1 MGLTNGKSSDIILVK
16 YRHTASEVRLLKDK
30 ALEKLSKNE
39 LLELMLYLRKEY
51 DKLNAENEKLLQK
64 LEDKKSITD
73 RLDRL
78 ERQVAALT
86 GHKLVVE
93 QPVAEEDHGGR

>member
-1 MGLTNGKSSDIILVK
+1 M
-16 YRHTASEVRLLKDK
+16 KDK

-78 ERQVAALT
+78 EHETIRNLRFYANCNFPPKNLSYSDYSSLHSQYFSIVY
-86 GHKLVVE
+86 
-93 QPVAEEDHGGR
+93 

>member
-1 MGLTNGKSSDIILVK
+1 M
-16 YRHTASEVRLLKDK
+16 KDK

-51 DKLNAENEKLLQK
+51 DKLNTENEKLLQK

-73 RLDRL
+73 RLD
-78 ERQVAALT
+78 
-86 GHKLVVE
+86 KLVVE
-93 QPVAEEDHGGR
+93 QPVVEEDHGSR

>member
-1 MGLTNGKSSDIILVK
+1 M
-16 YRHTASEVRLLKDK
+16 KDK

-78 ERQVAALT
+78 ERQVAELT

-93 QPVAEEDHGGR
+93 QPAVEEDYGGR

>member
-1 MGLTNGKSSDIILVK
+1 M
-16 YRHTASEVRLLKDK
+16 KDK

-86 GHKLVVE
+86 GHTLGVE

>member
-1 MGLTNGKSSDIILVK
+1 M
-16 YRHTASEVRLLKDK
+16 KDK

-73 RLDRL
+73 RL
-78 ERQVAALT
+78 T
-86 GHKLVVE
+86 GHKPVVE
-93 QPVAEEDHGGR
+93 QPVVEEDHGGR

>member
-1 MGLTNGKSSDIILVK
+1 M
-16 YRHTASEVRLLKDK
+16 KDK

-51 DKLNAENEKLLQK
+51 DKLNTENEKLLQK

-73 RLDRL
+73 RLDRM

-86 GHKLVVE
+86 GHSWLLSS
-93 QPVAEEDHGGR
+93 R

>member
-1 MGLTNGKSSDIILVK
+1 M
-16 YRHTASEVRLLKDK
+16 KDK

-78 ERQVAALT
+78 ERQALT

-93 QPVAEEDHGGR
+93 QPVVEEDHGGR

>member
-1 MGLTNGKSSDIILVK
+1 M
-16 YRHTASEVRLLKDK
+16 KDK

-64 LEDKKSITD
+64 IEDKKSITD

-78 ERQVAALT
+78 T
-86 GHKLVVE
+86 GHKLIVE
-93 QPVAEEDHGGR
+93 QPVVEEDHGGR

>member
-1 MGLTNGKSSDIILVK
+1 M
-16 YRHTASEVRLLKDK
+16 KDK
-30 ALEKLSKNE
+30 ELEKLSKNE

-51 DKLNAENEKLLQK
+51 DKLTAENEKLLQK

-78 ERQVAALT
+78 ERQMAALT
-86 GHKLVVE
+86 GQKLGAE
-93 QPVAEEDHGGR
+93 HAGAEEEHGSR

>member
-1 MGLTNGKSSDIILVK
+1 M
-16 YRHTASEVRLLKDK
+16 KDK

-86 GHKLVVE
+86 CHKLVVE

>member
-1 MGLTNGKSSDIILVK
+1 MISLTQRMKSFFK
-16 YRHTASEVRLLKDK
+16 
-30 ALEKLSKNE
+30 
-39 LLELMLYLRKEY
+39 
-51 DKLNAENEKLLQK
+51 K

-93 QPVAEEDHGGR
+93 QPVVEEDHGSR

>member
-1 MGLTNGKSSDIILVK
+1 M
-16 YRHTASEVRLLKDK
+16 KDK

-51 DKLNAENEKLLQK
+51 DKLNTENEKLLQK

-86 GHKLVVE
+86 GH
-93 QPVAEEDHGGR
+93 

>member
-1 MGLTNGKSSDIILVK
+1 MGRDT
-16 YRHTASEVRLLKDK
+16 
-30 ALEKLSKNE
+30 
-39 LLELMLYLRKEY
+39 
-51 DKLNAENEKLLQK
+51 AENEYHEEYFIKIK

-86 GHKLVVE
+86 GHKLVVD
-93 QPVAEEDHGGR
+93 QPVVEEDHGGR

>member
-1 MGLTNGKSSDIILVK
+1 M
-16 YRHTASEVRLLKDK
+16 KDK

-51 DKLNAENEKLLQK
+51 EKLLQK

-78 ERQVAALT
+78 ERQVAVLT

-93 QPVAEEDHGGR
+93 QPVVEEDHGGR

>member
-1 MGLTNGKSSDIILVK
+1 M
-16 YRHTASEVRLLKDK
+16 KDK

-64 LEDKKSITD
+64 LEDKKVSLTD
-73 RLDRL
+73 
-78 ERQVAALT
+78 LT
-86 GHKLVVE
+86 GWS
-93 QPVAEEDHGGR
+93 GRYLH

>member
-1 MGLTNGKSSDIILVK
+1 M
-16 YRHTASEVRLLKDK
+16 KDK

-78 ERQVAALT
+78 ER
-86 GHKLVVE
+86 H
-93 QPVAEEDHGGR
+93 

>member
-1 MGLTNGKSSDIILVK
+1 M
-16 YRHTASEVRLLKDK
+16 KDK

-51 DKLNAENEKLLQK
+51 DKLNAENEKL
-64 LEDKKSITD
+64 EDKKSITD

-93 QPVAEEDHGGR
+93 QPVVEEDHGGR

>member
-1 MGLTNGKSSDIILVK
+1 M
-16 YRHTASEVRLLKDK
+16 KDK

-78 ERQVAALT
+78 ERQANKYAVLSSAGTVKMINQYCANY
-86 GHKLVVE
+86 
-93 QPVAEEDHGGR
+93 QYIYMQ

>member
-1 MGLTNGKSSDIILVK
+1 M
-16 YRHTASEVRLLKDK
+16 KDK

-51 DKLNAENEKLLQK
+51 DKLLQK
-64 LEDKKSITD
+64 LEDKKSIID

-93 QPVAEEDHGGR
+93 QPVVEEDHGGR

>member
-1 MGLTNGKSSDIILVK
+1 M
-16 YRHTASEVRLLKDK
+16 KDK

-86 GHKLVVE
+86 GQKPVVE
-93 QPVAEEDHGGR
+93 QPAAEEDHGGR

>member
-1 MGLTNGKSSDIILVK
+1 M
-16 YRHTASEVRLLKDK
+16 KDK

-51 DKLNAENEKLLQK
+51 DKLNTENEKLLQK

-73 RLDRL
+73 RLDSL

-93 QPVAEEDHGGR
+93 EDHGSR

>member
-1 MGLTNGKSSDIILVK
+1 M
-16 YRHTASEVRLLKDK
+16 KDK

-78 ERQVAALT
+78 ERQVASLT
-86 GHKLVVE
+86 GHKLVVCLLYTS
-93 QPVAEEDHGGR
+93 PSPRDCS

>member
-1 MGLTNGKSSDIILVK
+1 M
-16 YRHTASEVRLLKDK
+16 KDK

-78 ERQVAALT
+78 ERQVAVLT
-86 GHKLVVE
+86 GHKVVVE
-93 QPVAEEDHGGR
+93 QPAAEEDHGGR

>member
-1 MGLTNGKSSDIILVK
+1 M
-16 YRHTASEVRLLKDK
+16 KDK

-78 ERQVAALT
+78 ERQVTRWL
-86 GHKLVVE
+86 LSS
-93 QPVAEEDHGGR
+93 R

>member
-1 MGLTNGKSSDIILVK
+1 M
-16 YRHTASEVRLLKDK
+16 KDK

-64 LEDKKSITD
+64 LEDKKVSLTD
-73 RLDRL
+73 
-78 ERQVAALT
+78 LT
-86 GHKLVVE
+86 GWS
-93 QPVAEEDHGGR
+93 GR

>member
-1 MGLTNGKSSDIILVK
+1 M
-16 YRHTASEVRLLKDK
+16 KDK

-86 GHKLVVE
+86 GHELVVE
-93 QPVAEEDHGGR
+93 QPVAEEDYGGR

>member
-1 MGLTNGKSSDIILVK
+1 M
-16 YRHTASEVRLLKDK
+16 KDK

-86 GHKLVVE
+86 GHKLVE
-93 QPVAEEDHGGR
+93 QPVVEEDHGGR

>member
-1 MGLTNGKSSDIILVK
+1 M
-16 YRHTASEVRLLKDK
+16 RLLKDK

-64 LEDKKSITD
+64 LEDKKVSLTD
-73 RLDRL
+73 
-78 ERQVAALT
+78 LT
-86 GHKLVVE
+86 GWS
-93 QPVAEEDHGGR
+93 GR

>member
-1 MGLTNGKSSDIILVK
+1 M
-16 YRHTASEVRLLKDK
+16 KDK

-86 GHKLVVE
+86 GYKPVVE
-93 QPVAEEDHGGR
+93 QPVVEEDHGGR

>member
-1 MGLTNGKSSDIILVK
+1 M
-16 YRHTASEVRLLKDK
+16 KDK
-30 ALEKLSKNE
+30 ELEKLSKNE

-51 DKLNAENEKLLQK
+51 DKLSAENEKLLQK

-78 ERQVAALT
+78 ERQMAALT
-86 GHKLVVE
+86 GQKLGVRHAG
-93 QPVAEEDHGGR
+93 AEEEHGGR

>member
-1 MGLTNGKSSDIILVK
+1 M
-16 YRHTASEVRLLKDK
+16 KDK

-51 DKLNAENEKLLQK
+51 DKLNTENEKLLQK

-78 ERQVAALT
+78 EQVAALT

-93 QPVAEEDHGGR
+93 QPVVEEDHGGR

>member
-1 MGLTNGKSSDIILVK
+1 M
-16 YRHTASEVRLLKDK
+16 KDK

-78 ERQVAALT
+78 ERQVAVLT

-93 QPVAEEDHGGR
+93 QPVVEEEHGGR